1 MPTFLLLLL
10 LLILPSFLLLFFLIK
25 FLLLRRARHNQLLV
39 NSADIQI
46 SIQSASVS
54 RYSPRI
60 QSNSPPEFES
70 GAVHSTNTQLQSLSS
85 SISSLEDEENPAYSI
100 KQTQTSSSSASKFDH
115 DVFLSFR
122 GDDTRK
128 SFTDH
133 LYYALNKKGI
143 NTFRDDESLRKGE
156 AIKPNLMK
164 AIEGSKFA
172 VVILSK
178 DYASSNW
185 CLDELAYIVK
195 CKEEMKLKVYPV
207 FYDVQPSEVRNQTG
221 NFGNYLAQYASA
233 AEPCFEDGMNLRG
246 YPAALKEIDKVN
258 LKKVK
263 KWRYAL
269 REIANVSG
277 WDLHER

>member
-1 MPTFLLLLL
+1 
-10 LLILPSFLLLFFLIK
+10 
-25 FLLLRRARHNQLLV
+25 
-39 NSADIQI
+39 
-46 SIQSASVS
+46 
-54 RYSPRI
+54 
-60 QSNSPPEFES
+60 
-70 GAVHSTNTQLQSLSS
+70 
-85 SISSLEDEENPAYSI
+85 
-100 KQTQTSSSSASKFDH
+100 
-115 DVFLSFR
+115 
-122 GDDTRK
+122 
-128 SFTDH
+128 
-133 LYYALNKKGI
+133 
-143 NTFRDDESLRKGE
+143 
-156 AIKPNLMK
+156 MK

-195 CKEEMKLKVYPV
+195 CKEEKKLKVYPV

-233 AEPCFEDGMNLRG
+233 AEPCFEDGVNLRG